1 MYVDLICVIFLEQSF
16 LQCELEWLGVLLM
29 GMRVHLHNNNCKP
42 KFIKNAPPWPNVM
55 IHTS

>member
-1 MYVDLICVIFLEQSF
+1 MYVDLICVIFFKEQSF

-42 KFIKNAPPWPNVM
+42 KIY
-55 IHTS
+55 

>member
-1 MYVDLICVIFLEQSF
+1 MHLDLICVIFFKEQSF

-42 KFIKNAPPWPNVM
+42 KNLLKM
-55 IHTS
+55 HHHGQM